1 MAPDLQLETDA
12 LGLVLA
18 AAVFAARK
26 HRDQR
31 RKDQERSPYI
41 NHPLDVIHIL
51 YVEGGVRDPE
61 VLAAAL
67 LHDTVEDTD
76 TTLEELTARFGAQV
90 AGLVAEVTDDRTLP
104 KAQRKQQQIEHA
116 PHISE
121 GAKLVKLADKI
132 SNLRDVAQAAPI
144 GWDESRRLEY
154 FQWATRVVDGLR
166 GTHFAL
172 EQVFDGLCARFYAAR
187 AVDGHSDPS

>member
-1 MAPDLQLETDA
+1 MAPDLQLEADA

-18 AAVFAARK
+18 AAMFAARK

-41 NHPLDVIHIL
+41 NHPLNVAHIL
-51 YVEGGVRDPE
+51 YIEGGVRDPI

-67 LHDTVEDTD
+67 LHDTVEDTE
-76 TTLEELTARFGAQV
+76 TTPEELVAHFGAAV
-90 AGLVAEVTDDRTLP
+90 AGIVAEVTDDRTLP
-104 KAQRKQQQIEHA
+104 KVQRKQQQIEHA
-116 PHISE
+116 PHISRE
-121 GAKLVKLADKI
+121 AKLVKLADKI
-132 SNLRDVAQAAPI
+132 SNLRDVAHAAPV
-144 GWDESRRLEY
+144 GWDEARRLEY
-154 FQWATRVVDGLR
+154 FEWAGRVVAGLR

-187 AVDGHSDPS
+187 AGDPPDSH